1 MITIATV
8 VNVFR
13 GLFIYAHDSITA
25 LIARL
30 ASTDITD
37 NEPFD
42 ITDQISK
49 SITTTATTHIED
61 SHRSSISDVY
71 EAQITN
77 QYQSTILNKNVSQI
91 ESKKCVDIADD
102 YSVLVTNMKTMQVT
116 QIFIGSLLNLLE
128 QEITILIGGINVIS
142 EWIVHYPN
150 NATIR
155 LFTSIGNAIRN
166 YVSIPDATPYLKVI
180 CEDKTHG

>member
-1 MITIATV
+1 MITITTA

-13 GLFIYAHDSITA
+13 GLFIYVHDAITA
-25 LIARL
+25 LIGRL
-30 ASTDITD
+30 VSTDITD
-37 NEPFD
+37 NELFD

-49 SITTTATTHIED
+49 SITTTATVYVED
-61 SHRSSISDVY
+61 SHRSSIRDVY

-77 QYQSTILNKNVSQI
+77 QYESTILNENASQI
-91 ESKKCVDIADD
+91 ESKKYVDMADD

-116 QIFIGSLLNLLE
+116 QVFIGSLLNLLE
-128 QEITILIGGINVIS
+128 QEITVLIGGINVIS
-142 EWIVHYPN
+142 EWIVQYPN

-166 YVSIPDATPYLKVI
+166 YVSIPDATPYLKII

>member
-1 MITIATV
+1 MITITTV

-13 GLFIYAHDSITA
+13 GLFIYVHDAITT
-25 LIARL
+25 LIAHL

-49 SITTTATTHIED
+49 SITTTATVYVED
-61 SHRSSISDVY
+61 SHRSSIRDVY

-77 QYQSTILNKNVSQI
+77 QYESTILNENASQI

-116 QIFIGSLLNLLE
+116 QVFIGSLLNLFE
-128 QEITILIGGINVIS
+128 QEITVLIGGINVIS
-142 EWIVHYPN
+142 EWIVIPVINVLISVINWLGYEVTGYTETNDLNPN
-150 NATIR
+150 VTIVVR
-155 LFTSIGNAIRN
+155 EI
-166 YVSIPDATPYLKVI
+166 
-180 CEDKTHG
+180 